1 LAGSLDAL
9 VMPGRSIRNLWDL
22 PVGEKGP
29 LGGRKIDG
37 RQTQGFLVRD
47 NQQIRRRAARG

>member
-1 LAGSLDAL
+1 
-9 VMPGRSIRNLWDL
+9 MPGRSIRNLWDL